1 MDNQTKQLD
10 METVRARLKA
20 SDGKQ
25 FWRSL
30 GELSES
36 DEFVS
41 FLEDEFP
48 QQARPLKMEMD
59 RRQFMILSGA
69 SLALAGLA
77 GCRALP
83 QDKLVPYVKAPEEL
97 VPGIPVD
104 YASAYSIGGYARG
117 ILVTSNDG
125 HPTKIEGNPDHP
137 SSLGKT
143 DALMQGSILN
153 LYDPDRLKNVINLG
167 EISTWESFLVNARP
181 AIDAQKAKGGSGLRI
196 LTETVTSPTLNDQI
210 QTILRQFPQAQWH
223 QYEPVNQDN
232 ALAGAKIAL
241 GAPVNTIYQF
251 DKADR
256 IVSLDGDFL
265 TELPGSVRYAQDFS
279 AGRRVGAD
287 KKEMNRLYAVE
298 STPTLVGAKADHR
311 LPLKASQIEAFARS
325 LAANLGV
332 AGVAEAP
339 LPAGDAAKYLT
350 AVAEDLQTAK
360 GRSIVVPGARQ
371 SPAVHALCHAMNSA
385 LGNVGTTVLYTA
397 PIEANPVNQIESI
410 RTLSDDMK
418 ANKVEVLFIL
428 GGNPIYNAPA
438 DIDFANHL
446 KTVPL
451 RVHLSLHDD
460 ETSALC
466 QWNVPDTHYL
476 EMWSD
481 LRGHDGAASV
491 VQPLISPLYE
501 SRSAHEMLAVL
512 LGDDRAG
519 YDIVRDYWRKTLPA
533 GDFEKAW
540 SKALNDGVFAGTAAP
555 TKQFPLAT
563 NFAAALPAAPPAPA
577 AGAFEVII
585 APDQTIW
592 DGRYANNGWLQE
604 LPKTLSKVT
613 WDNVVQMNP
622 NTMEKFKVAQEDL
635 VAIEVG
641 GKTIVGPAWPSFG
654 HPEDSATVTL
664 GYGHT
669 RMGQIA
675 NGSGFDVNPL
685 RTSAAP
691 WLVANARVSAIGGK
705 HAIATTENHHIVTED
720 DGGKS
725 KTVHSEGDLY
735 GQPRREII
743 GIQSIED
750 YKKSKKLFEN
760 NANQEDQQ
768 EAPTLYPE
776 VVGGK
781 EELPGPL
788 VSDYSFD
795 FKEFPMWAMTID
807 MNTCI
812 GCNACTIA
820 CQAENNIATV
830 GKDQVMRGREMHWI
844 RIDRYYRGDV
854 DNPQTYFQPLACQHC
869 EKAPCEPVC
878 PVAATVHSHDGLN
891 QMVYNRC
898 LGTKYCSNNCPYKV
912 RRFNFLNY
920 SNHFETP
927 VIGLSKNPD
936 VTVRGKGVMEK
947 CTYCVQRISRW
958 RIEAKKKYDPKN
970 PQATEYK
977 DGEVVTACQQACP
990 TNAIQFGDLR
1000 NKEVGVGKAQEQSQN
1015 YYLLEELNTR
1025 PRTSYLAH
1033 IRNPNPALETVSA
1046 KEE

>member
-1 MDNQTKQLD
+1 MTNQNEKLD
-10 METVRARLKA
+10 MEAVRARLKA
-20 SDGKQ
+20 TEGKQ

-30 GELSES
+30 GELSDS
-36 DEFVS
+36 DEFVA

-59 RRQFMILSGA
+59 RRQFMLLSGA

-83 QDKLVPYVKAPEEL
+83 QDKLVPYVSAPEEL
-97 VPGIPVD
+97 VPGIPVS
-104 YASAYSIGGYARG
+104 YASAYTIGGYGRG

-137 SSLGKT
+137 ASLGKT

-153 LYDPDRLKNVINLG
+153 LYDPDRAKTVLNLG
-167 EISTWESFLVNARP
+167 EISTWDAFLAAARP
-181 AIDAQKAKGGSGLRI
+181 QIQAQKAKGGSGLRI
-196 LTETVTSPTLNDQI
+196 LTETITSPTLNDQI
-210 QTILRQFPQAQWH
+210 QTILKQYPQAQWH

-232 ALAGAKIAL
+232 ALAGAKLAF
-241 GAPVNTIYQF
+241 GVPVNTIYQF

-265 TELPGSVRYAQDFS
+265 SELPGSVRYAQDFS
-279 AGRRVGAD
+279 KGRVVGGD
-287 KKEMNRLYAVE
+287 KKEMNRLYAIE

-311 LPLKASQIEAFARS
+311 LPLRASEIEAFAS
-325 LAANLGV
+325 GLAAALGV
-332 AGVAEAP
+332 AGVTAGT
-339 LPAGDAAKYLT
+339 LPAGTDPKFLP
-350 AVAEDLQTAK
+350 AVAADLQSAK
-360 GRSIVVPGARQ
+360 GRSIVVPGLRQ
-371 SPAVHALCHAMNSA
+371 SPAVHALCHAMNAA
-385 LGNVGTTVLYTA
+385 LGNVGTTVLYTD
-397 PIEANPVNQIESI
+397 PIQAKTDNQIESLK
-410 RTLSDDMK
+410 TLSADMQ
-418 ANKVEVLFIL
+418 ANKVEVLLIL
-428 GGNPIYNAPA
+428 GGNPSYDAPA
-438 DIDFANHL
+438 DLNFEKHL
-446 KTVPL
+446 TTVPL
-451 RVHLSLHDD
+451 RVHLGMYDD
-460 ETSALC
+460 ETSRLC
-466 QWNVPDTHYL
+466 QWHIPDTHYL
-476 EMWSD
+476 EAWSD
-481 LRGHDGAASV
+481 VRAYDGTTSV
-491 VQPLISPLYE
+491 VQPLIAPLYDGH
-501 SRSAHEMLAVL
+501 SAHELLAAL
-512 LGDDRAG
+512 TDDDRAG
-519 YDIVRDYWRKTLPA
+519 YDIVRDYWRKTLNVA
-533 GDFEKAW
+533 DFDRAW
-540 SKALNDGVFAGTAAP
+540 SKALNDGVFPATAAA
-555 TKQFPLAT
+555 TKQFPLAA
-563 NFAAALPAAPPAPA
+563 NLAAGLPAAKTTA
-577 AGAFEVII
+577 ANTIEINF

-622 NTMEKFKVAQEDL
+622 NLMDRLHLAQEDL

-641 GKTIVGPAWPSFG
+641 GGKIIGPVWPSFG
-654 HPEDSATVTL
+654 HPDNSATVTL

-669 RMGQIA
+669 RMGNLA
-675 NGSGFDVNPL
+675 NGAGFDVSPI
-685 RTSAAP
+685 RKSDAP
-691 WLVANARVSAIGGK
+691 WFVGGATIAAVGGK
-705 HAIATTENHHIVTED
+705 MSIATTENHHIVEESKD
-720 DGGKS
+720 GKS
-725 KTVHSEGDLY
+725 KTLHSEGDIF

-743 GIQSIED
+743 GIQSIEQ
-750 YKKSKKLFEN
+750 YKAGKKLFEN
-760 NANQEDQQ
+760 GANQEDPL
-768 EAPTLYPE
+768 EAPTMYPD

-781 EELPGPL
+781 EELPTPL

-795 FKEFPMWAMTID
+795 FAEFPAWSMTID

-920 SNHFETP
+920 ANHFETP
-927 VIGLSKNPD
+927 IIGLSKNPD

-947 CTYCVQRISRW
+947 CTYCVQRISKW

-970 PQATEYK
+970 PDATKFK
-977 DGEVVTACQQACP
+977 DGDVVTACQQACP
-990 TNAIQFGDLR
+990 TNAILFGDR
-1000 NKEVGVGKAQEQSQN
+1000 NDENSAVNKAQKQSQN
-1015 YYLLEELNTR
+1015 YLLLEELNTR
-1025 PRTSYLAH
+1025 PRTTYLAH
-1033 IRNPNPALETVSA
+1033 IRNPNPALETA
-1046 KEE
+1046 TEE